1 MAVRVKVD
9 GIQILPFLSLL
20 GKIIL
25 LRVLALFLHLGTF
38 SCSLL
43 VPAPGCCHFV
53 PIPQLTFLW
62 SKRFIPVI
70 PVEVST
76 HATLLTLHM
85 RRSHN
90 VDMTSVIMNSSA
102 EE

>member
-1 MAVRVKVD
+1 MAVRVKDD
-9 GIQILPFLSLL
+9 GNQILPFLSLL

-25 LRVLALFLHLGTF
+25 LRVVALFLHLWAF
-38 SCSLL
+38 SRSLL
-43 VPAPGCCHFV
+43 VPAPGCCHFI

-62 SKRFIPVI
+62 SECFIPVI

-76 HATLLTLHM
+76 HSTLLTLHM

-90 VDMTSVIMNSSA
+90 VDMTSVVMNSCA